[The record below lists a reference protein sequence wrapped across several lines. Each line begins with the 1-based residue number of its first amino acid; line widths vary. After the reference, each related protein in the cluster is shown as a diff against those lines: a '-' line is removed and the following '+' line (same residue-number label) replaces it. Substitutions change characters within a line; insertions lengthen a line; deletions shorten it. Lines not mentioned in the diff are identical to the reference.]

1 MQETSKAIL
10 QSLSPL
16 VLIWTA
22 SGVYSRL
29 QATDVASVAERIYA
43 CAGNCEST
51 ACQTCPFHNVALH
64 TFGYTCTSI
73 LTHNRT
79 FSSEQ
84 IRAGILDIFMGKHHG

>member
-1 MQETSKAIL
+1 MRDTSKAVMR
-10 QSLSPL
+10 SLSPL

-22 SGVYSRL
+22 SGVHARL
-29 QATDVASVAERIYA
+29 QVPDAIRVAERMYKHS
-43 CAGNCEST
+43 GNCKLIE
-51 ACQTCPFHNVALH
+51 CQTCPFHNVALH